1 LLASSAISCSAAGAD
16 VQKALAAIRRKVEK
30 RLKGRLVHAIQVG
43 EMGAEVDADVV
54 AAHVMAV
61 IQGMPTLARDGATR
75 EKLMRVTTAAI
86 TMWPKSRTR

>member
-16 VQKALAAIRRKVEK
+16 VQKALAAIRREVEK